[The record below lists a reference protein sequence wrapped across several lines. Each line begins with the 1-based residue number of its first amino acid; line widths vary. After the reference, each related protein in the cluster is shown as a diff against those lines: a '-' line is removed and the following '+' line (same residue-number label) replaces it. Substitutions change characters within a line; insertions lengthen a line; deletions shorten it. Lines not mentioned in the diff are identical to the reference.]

1 VPDLH
6 CGICTGGVRLFHDT
20 RYGRPITDWK
30 HTDAPAG
37 TQPHRPVLGRPVDAE
52 TLARLHGKPEQPTP
66 QPASKTYAPP
76 SVAPRPA
83 KGSEV
88 PPSAQRLQD
97 LGVAYGWEA
106 RAAFYETA
114 EGKEVC
120 VVKLRRRDLGVVGV
134 WEARGFSDGFTR
146 CGSLTDRVGSEQLKA
161 FLRQRDERCPDC
173 GRSSVAHHE
182 GDCP

>member
-1 VPDLH
+1 MPDLH

-52 TLARLHGKPEQPTP
+52 TLARLHRKPEQPTP
-66 QPASKTYAPP
+66 QPASKTPP
-76 SVAPRPA
+76 S
-83 KGSEV
+83 
-88 PPSAQRLQD
+88 
-97 LGVAYGWEA
+97 
-106 RAAFYETA
+106 
-114 EGKEVC
+114 
-120 VVKLRRRDLGVVGV
+120 
-134 WEARGFSDGFTR
+134 
-146 CGSLTDRVGSEQLKA
+146 

>member
-1 VPDLH
+1 MPDLH

-30 HTDAPAG
+30 HTDVPAG
-37 TQPHRPVLGRPVDAE
+37 TQPHRPVLGHPVDAE
-52 TLARLHGKPEQPTP
+52 TLARLHGKPEQP
-66 QPASKTYAPP
+66 AP
-76 SVAPRPA
+76 
-83 KGSEV
+83 
-88 PPSAQRLQD
+88 QD